1 MLRTPATMPRTREP
15 APINWKPAM
24 KPMLRSP
31 SFPRLRLSVWAMP
44 VLALLLASCSATG
57 RVTKTDPCAGWS
69 KITTSRDDVLTDGTA
84 KQILA
89 HDEHGASIGCWKS
102 HGG

>member
-1 MLRTPATMPRTREP
+1 
-15 APINWKPAM
+15 M

-31 SFPRLRLSVWAMP
+31 SFRTHRLSVWAMP
-44 VLALLLASCSATG
+44 ALTLLLASCSATG
-57 RVTKTDPCAGWS
+57 RVTKPDPCAGWS

-89 HDEHGASIGCWKS
+89 HDEHGESIGCWGKKR
-102 HGG
+102 